1 MKKSI
6 LNAVDFTAFFYAIGQ
21 FDFENLLSIIFMI
34 YQTINIFVKMI
45 CAIVQ
50 FAKNKNKSE
59 LDKKVSQL
67 SQDLINQI
75 IKGDINNGKN

>member
-21 FDFENLLSIIFMI
+21 FDFESILSVIFMV
-34 YQTINIFVKMI
+34 YQSINMFVKMI

-59 LDKKVSQL
+59 LDKKVSQIGN
-67 SQDLINQI
+67 DIINQI